1 MFQNINPL
9 AKSTAIWEI
18 ALMLLG
24 AFILG
29 YLFSKWRCWGKAC
42 NCDCNSCNTCKTG
55 SMNTKSKMSSP
66 VVKTGA
72 AMSAAVGTGAA
83 KATHS
88 WASNSGAKDD
98 LKKVEGIGPAIEKVL
113 NAGGISTFVELAKTE
128 VAEIRK
134 LLDAAGSHFQIHD
147 GETWAEQA
155 ALLRDGKMA
164 EFETLVEKLKGG
176 RRA

>member
-9 AKSTAIWEI
+9 AKTTAIWEI

-29 YLFSKWRCWGKAC
+29 YLFSKLRCWGKSC
-42 NCDCNSCNTCKTG
+42 SCDCNNCGKCSG
-55 SMNTKSKMSSP
+55 VATKAKAS
-66 VVKTGA
+66 VKTVVPAVVAGA
-72 AMSAAVGTGAA
+72 VAA

-88 WASNSGAKDD
+88 WAANTGAKDD

-113 NAGGISTFVELAKTE
+113 NAANISTFAELAKTTQ
-128 VAEIRK
+128 VEIRK
-134 LLDAAGSHFQIHD
+134 LLDNAGSHFQIHD

-155 ALLRDGKMA
+155 GLLRDGKMA

-176 RRA
+176 KRV

>member
-29 YLFSKWRCWGKAC
+29 YLFCKWRCWGKSC
-42 NCDCNSCNTCKTG
+42 RCDCNNCAKCNG
-55 SMNTKSKMSSP
+55 NTNVKSA
-66 VVKTGA
+66 VKTGA
-72 AMSAAVGTGAA
+72 AVASGAVAA

-88 WASNSGAKDD
+88 WANASTKDD

-113 NAGGISTFVELAKTE
+113 NAAGINTFSELAKTTQD
-128 VAEIRK
+128 EIRK
-134 LLDAAGSHFQIHD
+134 LLDGAGSHFQIHD

-176 RRA
+176 KRV

>member
-29 YLFSKWRCWGKAC
+29 YLFCKWRCWGKSC
-42 NCDCNSCNTCKTG
+42 NCDCNNCDKCTG
-55 SMNTKSKMSSP
+55 GNTK
-66 VVKTGA
+66 VKNNVKA
-72 AMSAAVGTGAA
+72 NVSA
-83 KATHS
+83 KADTKAEVKNNFA
-88 WASNSGAKDD
+88 WAGNSSSKDD

-113 NAGGISTFVELAKTE
+113 NAAGINTFAELAKTTQE
-128 VAEIRK
+128 EIRK

-155 ALLRDGKMA
+155 GLLRDGKMA

-176 RRA
+176 KRV

>member
-29 YLFSKWRCWGKAC
+29 YLFCKWRCWGKGCEDC
-42 NCDCNSCNTCKTG
+42 NCDGKKTKTVAKVAG
-55 SMNTKSKMSSP
+55 ST
-66 VVKTGA
+66 VVAG
-72 AMSAAVGTGAA
+72 SAA

-88 WASNSGAKDD
+88 WANASTKDD

-113 NAGGISTFVELAKTE
+113 NAAGINTFSELAKTTQD
-128 VAEIRK
+128 EIRK
-134 LLDAAGSHFQIHD
+134 LLDNAGSHFQIHD

-176 RRA
+176 KRV